1 MAIGENAVLLC
12 SAKNYIMKKSIILL
26 VLCFVYAFQSYSQE
40 KKWIDFNRNGE
51 MDLYEN
57 PDATVDNRVNDL
69 LSRMTV
75 DEKILLLRE
84 VSPAIPRLGIAKYDH
99 GNEALHGIIRP
110 GKFTVFPQAI
120 AFASTWNP
128 ELIQR
133 VSTAISDEAR
143 ARWNELDQGRL
154 QTKKFTDLLTFWS
167 PTVNMARDPRWGR
180 TPETYGEDCYL
191 TSRIG
196 VAFVKGLQG
205 SHPRYLKVVS
215 TPKHFAGNN
224 EEHNRFQCKMEVSEQ
239 TLRSYYLPAFKALIT
254 EGKAESIMSAYN
266 AINGV
271 PCTANKWLLTDL
283 LRNEW
288 GFNGY
293 VVSDCGAPG
302 LLYSDHHYTA
312 NREEAAQK
320 SLQAGLDLE
329 CGGYCPECFIYTDY
343 LPKAYNKGLVTEAE
357 IDKAAFRVLR
367 ARFKLGIFDDP
378 SLNPYAQISPSVV
391 GCKEHQELALETARQ
406 SIVLLKN
413 TKNMLP
419 LNKKKI
425 KSLAVFGINA
435 GVAEF
440 GDYSGVPLNEPVS
453 PLQGIKNKLADTK
466 VDVRYVP
473 WMPTPIRY
481 ETVDAEFFSFEKNGK
496 TEKGLAVSYFP
507 NTSFE
512 GTPVES
518 TDKWIHF
525 DPANQPPNPIIP
537 KGQISV
543 RWSGNITVPVSGKYK
558 VGLSTRG
565 SAKFYMND
573 KLLLDLTKDSGDGVE
588 LDMVAGEKYPVKYE
602 YVCDANRAYTA
613 LKWQLKEVSDKES
626 FKKEKS
632 IAKKSD
638 VVIAVLGINKSIE
651 REGRDRTSLD
661 LPIDQMKF
669 IQELYKA
676 NPKTVVVLVAGSSLT
691 INWINQNVPAI
702 IDAWY
707 PGEQG
712 GTAIAD
718 VLFGDYNPSGKLPM
732 TFYNS
737 IDDLPP
743 FNDYEISKGRTY
755 MYLTKTPLYPFGYG
769 LSYTNF
775 EISNMQ
781 IAKNKIQK
789 NETLEVSVDVQ
800 NVGKREGAEVVQL
813 YIHDKTTTDVK
824 MPNKQL
830 KRFER
835 VYLNKGE
842 KKTVHF
848 TLTREDLSHWN
859 QKNEYVLNPGSF
871 ELIVGN
877 SSVNESA
884 RADFEVVE
892 DEKENK

>member
-1 MAIGENAVLLC
+1 
-12 SAKNYIMKKSIILL
+12 MKKSLVLL
-26 VLCFVYAFQSYSQE
+26 VLLFVCSFQSYSEE
-40 KKWIDFNRNGE
+40 KKWIDFNRNGK
-51 MDLYEN
+51 MDVFEN
-57 PDATVDNRVNDL
+57 PDATIDNRVNDL
-69 LSRMTV
+69 LSQMTV
-75 DEKILLLRE
+75 EEKILLLRE

-99 GNEALHGIIRP
+99 GNEALHGVVRP
-110 GKFTVFPQAI
+110 GKFTVFPQAV
-120 AFASTWNP
+120 ALASTWNP
-128 ELIQR
+128 DLIYQ

-154 QTKKFTDLLTFWS
+154 QKAKFTDVLTFWS

-205 SHPRYLKVVS
+205 NDPRYLKVVS

-224 EEHNRFQCKMEVSEQ
+224 EEHNRFSCKMEVSEQ

-302 LLYSDHHYTA
+302 FLYSDHHYTA
-312 NREEAAQK
+312 TREEAAQK

-329 CGGYCPECFIYTDY
+329 CGGYCSECLIYTDY
-343 LPKAYNKGLVTEAE
+343 LPKAYDRGLVTESE

-367 ARFKLGIFDDP
+367 ARFKLGLFDDP
-378 SLNPYAQISPSVV
+378 SLNLYTRISPSVI
-391 GCKEHQELALETARQ
+391 GSEKHRQLALETARQ

-413 TKNMLP
+413 TKNLLP
-419 LNKKKI
+419 LNKNKI

-440 GDYSGVPLNEPVS
+440 GDYSGTPLNDPVS
-453 PLQGIKNKLADTK
+453 PLQGIQNKLADTR

-473 WMPTPIRY
+473 WMPTPIKY
-481 ETVDAEFFSFEKNGK
+481 ETVDAEFFSFEKDGK
-496 TEKGLAVSYFP
+496 TEKGLAVSYYP
-507 NTSFE
+507 NTGFE

-525 DPANQPPNPIIP
+525 DPANQPPDPLMP
-537 KGQISV
+537 KGRISV
-543 RWSGNITVPVSGKYK
+543 RWSGDITVPVSGKYK
-558 VGLSTRG
+558 IGINTRG
-565 SAKFYMND
+565 DAWFYLNGE
-573 KLLLDLTKDSGDGVE
+573 LLLKENAKDSDAGVE
-588 LDMVAGEKYPVKYE
+588 LDLVAGEKYPIKYE

-613 LKWQLKEVSDKES
+613 LKWQLKEISETES

-638 VVIAVLGINKSIE
+638 VVVAVLGINKSIE
-651 REGRDRTSLD
+651 REGQDRTSLD

-669 IQELYKA
+669 IQEIYKA
-676 NPKTVVVLVAGSSLT
+676 NPKTIVVLVAGSSLT
-691 INWINQNVPAI
+691 INWIDRNVPAI

-718 VLFGDYNPSGKLPM
+718 VLFGDYTPSGKLPM
-732 TFYNS
+732 TFYGS
-737 IDDLPP
+737 MDDLPP
-743 FNDYEISKGRTY
+743 FDDYEISKGRTY
-755 MYLTKTPLYPFGYG
+755 MYLTKAPLYPFGYG
-769 LSYTNF
+769 LSYTDF
-775 EISNMQ
+775 EISNLQ
-781 IAKNKIQK
+781 LSKDKIRK
-789 NETLEVSVDVQ
+789 NETLEVSVDIR
-800 NVGKREGAEVVQL
+800 NIGKRAGAEVVQL
-813 YIHDKTTTDVK
+813 YLHDKTTDGA
-824 MPNKQL
+824 PIKQL

-835 VYLNKGE
+835 VALEKDE

-859 QKNEYVLNPGSF
+859 RKNEFVLNPGAF
-871 ELIVGN
+871 ELVVGN
-877 SSVNESA
+877 SS
-884 RADFEVVE
+884 ADNRVMGKFEVVE
-892 DEKENK
+892 AAEKEDK